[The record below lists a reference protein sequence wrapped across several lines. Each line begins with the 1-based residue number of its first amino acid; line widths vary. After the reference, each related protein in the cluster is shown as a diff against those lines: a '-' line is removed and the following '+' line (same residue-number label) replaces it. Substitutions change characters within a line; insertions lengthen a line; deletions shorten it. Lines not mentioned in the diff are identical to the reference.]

1 MSEIWKDVPGYEG
14 IYQASSEG
22 RLKSLDRYSCN
33 GKRLTGKIISANDTR
48 GGYIVDILC
57 KNGKHKTVRRHRI
70 IAITFIKNPDNK
82 QKVNH
87 LNGIKTDNRVSNL
100 EWATHRENTDHAW
113 KNGLIKQPPSQ
124 PLCSVIQ
131 IYEGTVIAWY
141 QSLKTAELITGI
153 SSADICKCCK
163 EKRKNAGGYSWK
175 YKEANYEWI

>member
-1 MSEIWKDVPGYEG
+1 MSEIWKDVSGYEG

-57 KNGKHKTVRRHRI
+57 KNGKHKTVRRHRT

-82 QKVNH
+82 QEVNH

>member
-1 MSEIWKDVPGYEG
+1 MPEIWKDVPGYEG

-33 GKRLTGKIISANDTR
+33 GKWLTGKIISANDTR

-57 KNGKHKTVRRHRI
+57 KNGKHKTVRRHRT
-70 IAITFIKNPDNK
+70 IAITFIENPYNK
-82 QKVNH
+82 PEVNH

-113 KNGLIKQPPSQ
+113 KNGLTKQPPPEES
-124 PLCSVIQ
+124 CSVIQ
-131 IYEGTVIAWY
+131 IYEGIEIAWY
-141 QSLKTAELITGI
+141 RSLETAELITGI

-163 EKRKNAGGYSWK
+163 GKRKSAGGYSWK
-175 YKEANYEWI
+175 YKEENNEQL